1 MLGMFI
7 GENLIFCLLAYDADL
22 RFEGRSQSDIC
33 ARAGQD
39 GRSVHLLVQRF
50 GPSMEVSR
58 SQEVTARI

>member
-1 MLGMFI
+1 MPGMFI

-33 ARAGQD
+33 AKAGQD

-50 GPSMEVSR
+50 GPSVEVSR
-58 SQEVTARI
+58 S